1 MREPSE
7 DAVLKRAKELW
18 KEAGY
23 TDGAE
28 ARSVSCLGTRLP
40 RARVLMTPTRL
51 QEFIQQARNELRKKG
66 SAVPQGRR
74 GEKRTADVVG
84 ISVKVMRLVTGE
96 EEGSWITSG
105 ALPPSWA
112 PGAGGCAPKNLSP
125 KPRSDIARTAAV
137 AR

>member
-51 QEFIQQARNELRKKG
+51 QEFLQQARKELRNQGDRLCLKG
-66 SAVPQGRR
+66 GAERSGQLRWSECLSRSRALRPVR
-74 GEKRTADVVG
+74 KR
-84 ISVKVMRLVTGE
+84 
-96 EEGSWITSG
+96 GSWITSG

-112 PGAGGCAPKNLSP
+112 RGAGGRVPKIEP
-125 KPRSDIARTAAV
+125 ETK
-137 AR
+137 